1 MKYRLIGV
9 GASLVIA
16 VMLTG
21 CQAKATT
28 LVKSDAG
35 QVTQAEVFKQIENQA
50 TTQQA
55 VQELTLNKVLNQRY
69 HVSQAEVTA
78 KLKAFKPA
86 GRRKLSHDFRT

>member
-55 VQELTLNKVLNQRY
+55 VQELTLNKVLNQR
-69 HVSQAEVTA
+69 
-78 KLKAFKPA
+78 
-86 GRRKLSHDFRT
+86 